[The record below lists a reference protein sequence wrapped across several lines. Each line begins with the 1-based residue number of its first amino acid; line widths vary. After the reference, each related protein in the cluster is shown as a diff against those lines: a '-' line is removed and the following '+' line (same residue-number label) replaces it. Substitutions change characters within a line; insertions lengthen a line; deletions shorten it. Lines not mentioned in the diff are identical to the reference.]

1 MDVIRKNEVYTVSIT
16 GYSSE
21 GLGVARVDGQVLF
34 VHGGIAGEECDVLV
48 MKVLK
53 NTAFG
58 KVVAVRR
65 ASPHRAEPACPYF
78 GKCGG
83 CAFWH
88 MDYEE
93 ELSAKRQKVWDALE
107 RLGGQTPPEL
117 PILPSP
123 SVLHYRNKVRRI
135 KSGFTVRGAIR

>member
-1 MDVIRKNEVYTVSIT
+1 EEIRKNGIYTVAIE

-21 GLGVARVDGQVLF
+21 GLGVARIGGRVVF
-34 VHGGIAGEECDVLV
+34 VHGALAGERCEVLV

-53 NTAFG
+53 NMAFA
-58 KVVAVRR
+58 KVKTVLEP
-65 ASPHRAEPACPYF
+65 SPHRRAPACPYF

-83 CAFWH
+83 CAYWH

-93 ELSAKRQKVWDALE
+93 ELRAKRRKVWDALT

-117 PILPSP
+117 PVLGCED
-123 SVLHYRNKVRRI
+123 VLHYRNKVQ
-135 KSGFTVRGAIR
+135 

>member
-34 VHGGIAGEECDVLV
+34 VHGGIAGEECDVLL
-48 MKVLK
+48 MKILK

-93 ELSAKRQKVWDALE
+93 E
-107 RLGGQTPPEL
+107 
-117 PILPSP
+117 
-123 SVLHYRNKVRRI
+123 
-135 KSGFTVRGAIR
+135 